1 MTYFTFDDI
10 SYRGEYSSTYPS
22 GEPSRY
28 YTNDAVL
35 FEGKL
40 FVATAAIVGES
51 PDISSRW
58 IPWGNSRI
66 SFRDTEPPDP
76 KVGDKWLIP
85 ATGKL
90 YTFIDDTDTK
100 QWVEL

>member
-1 MTYFTFDDI
+1 MTYFTIDDI
-10 SYRGEYSSTYPS
+10 NYRGEYSSTYPS
-22 GEPSRY
+22 GEPSSY
-28 YTNDAVL
+28 YVNDAVL

-40 FVATAAIVGES
+40 FIATESIRGEN
-51 PDISSRW
+51 PDTNSAW
-58 IPWGNSRI
+58 VPWGNSRI

-76 KVGDKWLIP
+76 KVGDNWVIP